1 DGLTIRQKIYI
12 KLLVVDL
19 GWEKDHLNNFIHKY
33 YHKNNF
39 DQLSKK
45 EAIKLIE
52 SLKSIKER
60 QDYF

>member
-1 DGLTIRQKIYI
+1 M
-12 KLLVVDL
+12 LVEDL

-33 YHKNNF
+33 YYKNNF